1 MILTSQS
8 SISMDLEQ
16 RASLWHDVESSHVG
30 AWRRGRALFGFP
42 RGTCPPD
49 VRGMLVGEA
58 PGPNT
63 DPRLPLFPAPG
74 NSAGA
79 RLLRYAGIDP
89 VDWFGKLLRVNLCDG
104 PWSLRRATVGRA
116 RVLSYLLDEANFYD
130 GAPLR
135 VLLLGTRVASAWG
148 CRGSFG
154 YEEHQYG
161 LNPIATFRMVPSDK
175 TLHVAWIPHPSGRN
189 LLYNVRRNQS
199 RAKRSVLWAIGERD
213 TP

>member
-1 MILTSQS
+1 MISTSQTFVS
-8 SISMDLEQ
+8 ADLEQ
-16 RASLWHDVESSHVG
+16 RASLWYDLESSHVG
-30 AWRRGRALFGFP
+30 AWRRGRVLFGFP

-116 RVLSYLLDEANFYD
+116 RVLSYLFDEANFYN

-135 VLLLGTRVASAWG
+135 VLLLGDRVRRAWSCYGQFG
-148 CRGSFG
+148 CIEMDYYF
-154 YEEHQYG
+154 
-161 LNPIATFRMVPSDK
+161 NPKLTIPLK
-175 TLHVAWIPHPSGRN
+175 VAWIPYPSGRN
-189 LLYNVRRNQS
+189 SIYKSRLNQLRARR
-199 RAKRSVLWAIGERD
+199 AVLWAIGERD